1 MRVIDDKGEQLGIM
15 TTQEAMSRADEL
27 GLQLVE
33 VNPKTVPP
41 VCKIMDYG
49 KFKYETAKRDREA
62 KKHQKTTEL
71 KEVKFRPKTHD
82 HDFDFK
88 TRHIRRFIEEGDKV
102 KLVVQFRGREI
113 THPETGRKIL
123 DKVITALADVTII
136 LQMSQ
141 MEGNRMNMVLGPKP
155 KRDMPKGQAAKPA
168 GPAVPR
174 PIQPPHPAAIAAAA
188 AKAAAAAAAAAAAPP
203 AADVPSDEDDDEDY
217 DDDLI
222 DDTTG
227 LDDIDDAPSSK

>member
-1 MRVIDDKGEQLGIM
+1 VKEVRVIDEKGEQLGIM
-15 TTQEAMSRADEL
+15 PTQEAMSRAEEL

-113 THPETGRKIL
+113 THPETGRAIL
-123 DKVITALADVTII
+123 ERIIRELADVTVI
-136 LQMSQ
+136 LQMAQ
-141 MEGNRMNMVLGPKP
+141 MEGNRMNMVLAPKP
-155 KRDMPKGQAAKPA
+155 KSQAGKPA
-168 GPAVPR
+168 APKPVTPVEHRPAPRPAVP
-174 PIQPPHPAAIAAAA
+174 AAP
-188 AKAAAAAAAAAAAPP
+188 AAPP
-203 AADVPSDEDDDEDY
+203 PPAAATTEGGDDDY
-217 DDDLI
+217 DDDDYDDME

-227 LDDIDDAPSSK
+227 IEPV

>member
-1 MRVIDDKGEQLGIM
+1 M
-15 TTQEAMSRADEL
+15 TTQEAMNRADEA

-82 HDFDFK
+82 HDFGFK
-88 TRHIRRFIEEGDKV
+88 TRHIRRFVEEGDKV

-113 THPETGRKIL
+113 THPETGRNIL
-123 DKVITALADVTII
+123 ERIIRELADVTII
-136 LQMSQ
+136 LQMAQ

-155 KRDMPKGQAAKPA
+155 KRDMPKGAAIKPQGTPVA
-168 GPAVPR
+168 PMPR
-174 PIQPPHPAAIAAAA
+174 PVQPPHPAAIAAAA
-188 AKAAAAAAAAAAAPP
+188 AKAAAAAAAAAAIP
-203 AADVPSDEDDDEDY
+203 AAAIPAGAADEDDEDY
-217 DDDLI
+217 DDDDMT

-227 LDDIDDAPSSK
+227 LDDIEDPPAT

>member
-15 TTQEAMSRADEL
+15 PTHEAMSRADEL

-82 HDFDFK
+82 HDFDFCAGQI
-88 TRHIRRFIEEGDKV
+88 HAQALSVKV
-102 KLVVQFRGREI
+102 RPMSISARPSKASRS
-113 THPETGRKIL
+113 
-123 DKVITALADVTII
+123 TADNSGKHSATV
-136 LQMSQ
+136 MC
-141 MEGNRMNMVLGPKP
+141 GNR
-155 KRDMPKGQAAKPA
+155 A
-168 GPAVPR
+168 
-174 PIQPPHPAAIAAAA
+174 
-188 AKAAAAAAAAAAAPP
+188 
-203 AADVPSDEDDDEDY
+203 
-217 DDDLI
+217 
-222 DDTTG
+222 
-227 LDDIDDAPSSK
+227 

>member
-15 TTQEAMSRADEL
+15 PTHEAMSRADEL

-123 DKVITALADVTII
+123 EKVIRTLADVTLI
-136 LQMSQ
+136 LQMAQ

-155 KRDMPKGQAAKPA
+155 KRDMPKAAVVKPPVVVLA
-168 GPAVPR
+168 PR
-174 PIQPPHPAAIAAAA
+174 PVVPAAVAAT
-188 AKAAAAAAAAAAAPP
+188 APVEG
-203 AADVPSDEDDDEDY
+203 ADDDDDEDY

-227 LDDIDDAPSSK
+227 LDDIVDDPDTTE

>member
-15 TTQEAMSRADEL
+15 PTQEAMARADEL

-123 DKVITALADVTII
+123 EKVITELSDVTLI
-136 LQMSQ
+136 LQMAQ

-155 KRDMPKGQAAKPA
+155 KRDMPKAAAPKPA
-168 GPAVPR
+168 GPVVVLPPK
-174 PIQPPHPAAIAAAA
+174 PIHPAAAAAAA
-188 AKAAAAAAAAAAAPP
+188 AKAAAAAAAAP
-203 AADVPSDEDDDEDY
+203 ATEADDDDEDY
-217 DDDLI
+217 DDDDMI

-227 LDDIDDAPSSK
+227 LDDVIDSDTHE

>member
-1 MRVIDDKGEQLGIM
+1 VRVIDDKGEQLGIM
-15 TTQEAMSRADEL
+15 STQEAMSRADEL

-82 HDFDFK
+82 HDFEFK
-88 TRHIRRFIEEGDKV
+88 TRHIRRFVEEGDKV

-113 THPETGRKIL
+113 THPETGRAIL
-123 DKVITALADVTII
+123 EKVIRELADVTVI
-136 LQMSQ
+136 LQMAQ
-141 MEGNRMNMVLGPKP
+141 MEGNRMNMVLAPKP
-155 KRDMPKGQAAKPA
+155 GGIQGPPKPPPPRQLTSDVKPA
-168 GPAVPR
+168 VVIPPPRQPVPAV
-174 PIQPPHPAAIAAAA
+174 
-188 AKAAAAAAAAAAAPP
+188 AAAPP
-203 AADVPSDEDDDEDY
+203 PPVPAATAEGAADDDDDDY
-217 DDDLI
+217 DDME

-227 LDDIDDAPSSK
+227 LEG

>member
-1 MRVIDDKGEQLGIM
+1 MKEVRVIDEKGEQLGIM
-15 TTQEAMSRADEL
+15 PTQEAMARADEL

-82 HDFDFK
+82 HDFEFK

-113 THPETGRKIL
+113 THPETGRAIL
-123 DKVITALADVTII
+123 EKVIRELADVTVI
-136 LQMSQ
+136 LQMAQ

-155 KRDMPKGQAAKPA
+155 GGAKIAKPVA
-168 GPAVPR
+168 RPLTSEIKPQPRPPVPAV
-174 PIQPPHPAAIAAAA
+174 
-188 AKAAAAAAAAAAAPP
+188 AAAPP
-203 AADVPSDEDDDEDY
+203 PSTPEGDDDDDDDDY
-217 DDDLI
+217 DDME

-227 LDDIDDAPSSK
+227 LEG

>member
-1 MRVIDDKGEQLGIM
+1 VRVIDEKGEMLGIM
-15 TTQEAMSRADEL
+15 STQEAMSRADEL

-82 HDFDFK
+82 HDFEFK

-113 THPETGRKIL
+113 THPETGRAIL
-123 DKVITALADVTII
+123 EKVIRELADVTVI
-136 LQMSQ
+136 LQMAQ
-141 MEGNRMNMVLGPKP
+141 MEGNRMNMVLAPKP
-155 KRDMPKGQAAKPA
+155 GGKMTKPLPPRVA
-168 GPAVPR
+168 TPVEVKPR
-174 PIQPPHPAAIAAAA
+174 PIVPAVAAAPPPAAAA
-188 AKAAAAAAAAAAAPP
+188 AVVTADGE
-203 AADVPSDEDDDEDY
+203 AADDY
-217 DDDLI
+217 DDDDYDDME

-227 LDDIDDAPSSK
+227 IEDPPVS